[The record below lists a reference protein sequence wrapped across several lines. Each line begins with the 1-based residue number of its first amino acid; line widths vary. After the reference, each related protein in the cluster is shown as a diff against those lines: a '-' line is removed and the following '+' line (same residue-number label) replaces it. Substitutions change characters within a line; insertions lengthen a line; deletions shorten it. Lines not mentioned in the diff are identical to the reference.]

1 MAETPITILGIPGS
15 LRELSFNR
23 ALIRAAGE
31 VAPDGVEVRMFL
43 LHDVPLYNAD
53 VEARGNPEP
62 VRALKQAIREAE
74 GVLFST
80 PQYNRSVSGVLKNAI
95 DWASRPPFE
104 SVLAGKPVAII
115 GATSGQ
121 SATEVAR
128 QHLVTI
134 LESTR
139 AALLDTRTIGLAN
152 SGDYIEDGVV
162 RSDEVRRQVRELVEE
177 FAIFIRSQSLV
188 EAAH

>member
-1 MAETPITILGIPGS
+1 MAVTPITILGIPGS
-15 LRELSFNR
+15 LREHSFNR
-23 ALIRAAGE
+23 ALIRAASE
-31 VAPDGVEVRMFL
+31 VAPEAVEVRMFL
-43 LHDVPLYNAD
+43 LHDIPLYNAD
-53 VEARGNPEP
+53 VEVHGDPEP
-62 VRALKQAIREAE
+62 VARLKQAIREAD

-80 PQYNRSVSGVLKNAI
+80 PQYNRSVAGVLKNAI

-128 QHLVTI
+128 QHLQVI

-139 AALLDTRTIGLAN
+139 SVLLDTRTIGISN
-152 SGDYIEDGVV
+152 SGDHIDEGVV
-162 RSDEVRRQVRELVEE
+162 HSEEVRDQIRKIVEVFATLIRERALVE
-177 FAIFIRSQSLV
+177 V
-188 EAAH
+188 GD